1 MSHEPALSP
10 GAPTAPSVRVA
21 LKLPVATVNNGSFP
35 PIGCETGATD
45 AKRPGAAVQARRL
58 SSRKAVGRSRL
69 VVAQPNH
76 SGPGQTVNRG
86 LAILSLALV
95 ATAINANL
103 CASWQSLA

>member
-45 AKRPGAAVQARRL
+45 AKRPDAVA
-58 SSRKAVGRSRL
+58 
-69 VVAQPNH
+69 H
-76 SGPGQTVNRG
+76 
-86 LAILSLALV
+86 
-95 ATAINANL
+95 
-103 CASWQSLA
+103 